1 MRVPQEVHKA
11 ISWDAGIDTDMR
23 TRLIITV
30 DPDIECF
37 SPLQSIDS
45 FKAVGKTTPF
55 PGTAGFWLTGCSKSF
70 SGGPSLESSPR
81 ALQPQVLSKMQA
93 GDIWLAPVG
102 RA

>member
-37 SPLQSIDS
+37 SPLQSTDS

-55 PGTAGFWLTGCSKSF
+55 PGTAGFWLTGCSKS
-70 SGGPSLESSPR
+70 SWGGGFLGE
-81 ALQPQVLSKMQA
+81 QPQGFAAA
-93 GDIWLAPVG
+93 GSF
-102 RA
+102 